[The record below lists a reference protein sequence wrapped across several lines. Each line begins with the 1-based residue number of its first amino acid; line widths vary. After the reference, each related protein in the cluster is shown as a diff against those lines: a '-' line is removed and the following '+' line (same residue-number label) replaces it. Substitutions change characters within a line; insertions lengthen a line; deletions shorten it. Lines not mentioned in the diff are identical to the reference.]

1 LKRIEA
7 MTRHL
12 TNLLEKAVAELS
24 NLPDEEQD
32 RYASE
37 ILATLSA
44 DAEWDRLFASEASQ
58 KWLAAA
64 AEEARRDVAE
74 GRFREIECSPQSE

>member
-1 LKRIEA
+1 MEQHRTPLLDEA
-7 MTRHL
+7 VS
-12 TNLLEKAVAELS
+12 KLS

-37 ILATLSA
+37 ILASLSA
-44 DAEWDRLFASEASQ
+44 DAEWDRLLASEASQ

-64 AEEARRDVAE
+64 AAEARRDVAE
-74 GRFREIECSPQSE
+74 GRVKEIECPSNSK

>member
-1 LKRIEA
+1 
-7 MTRHL
+7 MTLHL
-12 TNLLEKAVAELS
+12 TSLLEKAVAELS

-32 RYASE
+32 RYAAE

-74 GRFREIECSPQSE
+74 GRFRQIVCAPESE

>member
-1 LKRIEA
+1 
-7 MTRHL
+7 MTQHI
-12 TNLLEKAVAELS
+12 TNLLEKAVTELS

-37 ILATLSA
+37 ILASLAA

-58 KWLAAA
+58 KWLAEA

-74 GRFREIECSPQSE
+74 GRFREIKCPPKCE

>member
-1 LKRIEA
+1 MSQHR
-7 MTRHL
+7 TQ
-12 TNLLEKAVAELS
+12 LLERAFGELS

-32 RYASE
+32 RYATE
-37 ILATLSA
+37 ILASLAA
-44 DAEWDRLFASEASQ
+44 DAEWDRLFASETSQ

-74 GRFREIECSPQSE
+74 GRFKEIECPGNSG